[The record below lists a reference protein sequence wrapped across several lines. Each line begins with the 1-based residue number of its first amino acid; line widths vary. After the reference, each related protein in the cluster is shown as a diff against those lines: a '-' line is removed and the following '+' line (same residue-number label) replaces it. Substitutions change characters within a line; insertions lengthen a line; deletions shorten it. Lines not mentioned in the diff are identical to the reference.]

1 MSPSEAYFSG
11 CRHRLRRIAGYSV
24 RALPLALAAWFTD
37 QLHML
42 PGRIEWR
49 GVNLDLDYMKIANVA
64 NSFFK

>member
-1 MSPSEAYFSG
+1 MPASATANS
-11 CRHRLRRIAGYSV
+11 RLFGEGA
-24 RALPLALAAWFTD
+24 APLHQLLGFTD